1 MKVFAKTDI
10 GRERKLNED
19 FFYISKPDSNIKLY
33 IVADGMG
40 GYNGGEVASNV
51 ATETAKNFIEKN
63 LNHYKN
69 SKEELMELVKEAIEN
84 ANAKVYQKSCEN
96 EALKGMGTTLDVCL
110 IYGGRAYIGHVGD
123 SRVYRIRK
131 EFMRRIT
138 KDHSYVQTLIED
150 GSITKE
156 EAYYHPKKNMLTKA
170 LGCESNVDPDVYVKT
185 VIADDIIL
193 MCTDG
198 LTNMIKEDEIYQII
212 KENPENAAEK
222 LIEVANHNGG
232 IDNITAVII
241 C

>member
-19 FFYISKPDSNIKLY
+19 FYYIAKPESDIKLY

-40 GYNGGEVASNV
+40 GYNGGEVASKL
-51 ATETAKNFIEKN
+51 ATEETQKFIEQN
-63 LNHYKN
+63 FNHYKN
-69 SKEELMELVKEAIEN
+69 SKEEIIELIKDSIEN
-84 ANAKVYQKSCEN
+84 ANAKVYQKSCDN

-110 IYGGRAYIGHVGD
+110 IYNGKAYIGHVGD

-131 EFMRRIT
+131 DFMRRIT

-185 VIADDIIL
+185 IIADDIIL

-212 KENPENAAEK
+212 KENPEDAAEK